1 MSDIYTESNVE
12 RAEYPDGVSRAVPTV
27 VVIETDSGVRW
38 SLERGL
44 ASLGCTVHT
53 ASMIN
58 QVLPMIREGRVDVV
72 VMELLPEAGL
82 TVEDVALLVEGPN
95 APQVICV
102 SIDSSPKTVIESMR
116 RGASDFLLKPF
127 SLAEIRGAVG
137 QALERRLASS
147 SAGTP
152 RPRAGEDTEATLLIG
167 VNPAIHELRKVI
179 HMIAQTDMNCLIR
192 GESGVGK
199 DVAAREI
206 YRLSQRRNKP
216 FVKVNCSAL
225 PEQLLES
232 ELFGFERG
240 AFTGADKAKP
250 GRFTLAHEG
259 VIFLDE
265 IGDMD
270 SNIQAKLLQVIEH
283 KEFTPLG
290 STSPVTVD
298 VQIIAASNADLESRI
313 ANGKFRND
321 LYFRLNEISITVPP
335 LRERRE
341 DIPLLAHHFLRKHS
355 RYSSTGM
362 VEASDVDLEAL
373 AAYDWPG
380 NVRELESAIK
390 RWLAMGKRGP
400 IASHENTG
408 LVPTQSAAPV
418 GNDVPVTTGK
428 QRKRTPGPDE
438 ILQVLEDNQWNR
450 KEAAKILGMAY
461 STLRRAI
468 EKHQI
473 GQQL

>member
-1 MSDIYTESNVE
+1 MTDIYTESNVE
-12 RAEYPDGVSRAVPTV
+12 RAEYPDGVSGAVPTV

-38 SLERGL
+38 SLEKGL
-44 ASLGCTVHT
+44 AGLGCSVYT

-82 TVEDVALLVEGPN
+82 TVEDVPLLVD
-95 APQVICV
+95 APGAPEVICV
-102 SIDSSPKTVIESMR
+102 SIDSSPKTVMESMR
-116 RGASDFLLKPF
+116 KGASDFLTKPF

-137 QALERRLASS
+137 QALERRQTSS
-147 SAGTP
+147 FGTP
-152 RPRAGEDTEATLLIG
+152 HSRAGEDTEATLLIG
-167 VNPAIHELRKVI
+167 VSPAIHELRKVI
-179 HMIAQTDMNCLIR
+179 HIVAQTDMNCLIR

-206 YRLSQRRNKP
+206 YRLSQRHNKP

-232 ELFGFERG
+232 ELFGFEKG
-240 AFTGADKAKP
+240 AFTGADKSKP

-270 SNIQAKLLQVIEH
+270 SNIQVKLLQVIEH

-290 STSPVTVD
+290 SASPVTVD
-298 VQIIAASNADLESRI
+298 VQIIAASNADLEDKM
-313 ANGKFRND
+313 AHGEFRND

-355 RYSSTGM
+355 RYSSIGK
-362 VEASDVDLEAL
+362 VEAFDVDLEAL
-373 AAYDWPG
+373 AKYDWPG
-380 NVRELESAIK
+380 NVRELESTIK

-400 IASHENTG
+400 IAFNEGIGST
-408 LVPTQSAAPV
+408 LVVKSSSTPN
-418 GNDVPVTTGK
+418 GVPVNHGR
-428 QRKRTPGPDE
+428 QRRHSPGPEE
-438 ILQVLEDNQWNR
+438 ILQVLEDHQWNR
-450 KEAAKILGMAY
+450 REAAKVLGMSY
-461 STLRRAI
+461 SALRRSI

-473 GQQL
+473 GQRL